1 MLHNVQESKNIN
13 TQSLEA
19 EAGAQQVDCLLR
31 THEALGLI
39 PSTTH
44 NHTVIHTYTSS
55 KQKTEVQG
63 HPQLHRV
70 AEAILDYMR
79 PRLPLLP

>member
-1 MLHNVQESKNIN
+1 MSKNQKKKIN
-13 TQSLEA
+13 THSLEA

-44 NHTVIHTYTSS
+44 NHMVVHAYTSS
-55 KQKTEVQG
+55 KQKMQVQG
-63 HPQLHRV
+63 HPQLRRV

-79 PRLPLLP
+79 PCLLLLP